1 MDWLWWPQLAL
12 DLVLLAGLG
21 VLLWRLRGG
30 SGSRPATPA
39 DLQRFIAEAA
49 RLSQDFD
56 RLLAEKRELVG
67 TTLKTLDDRIAHL
80 QAMVSQIKNP
90 PRAQAPSQAPAPAPA
105 PAQTPVPPAA
115 PAASPG
121 GQDFRAL
128 VLQLAG
134 QGKSAQEI
142 ASATGRPRGEVEL
155 VLGLTGQS

>member
-21 VLLWRLRGG
+21 VLLWRLRGS
-30 SGSRPATPA
+30 SGARPATPA
-39 DLQRFIAEAA
+39 DLQRFIAEAT

-90 PRAQAPSQAPAPAPA
+90 PRVQASRQAPAPA
-105 PAQTPVPPAA
+105 PAQTPAPPAA

-121 GQDFRAL
+121 GQNFRAL

>member
-1 MDWLWWPQLAL
+1 MDWLWWLQLAL
-12 DLVLLAGLG
+12 DLCLLAGLG
-21 VLLWRLRGG
+21 LLFWRLRGG
-30 SGSRPATPA
+30 KNGARPATTA

-80 QAMVSQIKNP
+80 QAMVSQLKTP
-90 PRAQAPSQAPAPAPA
+90 PRPPAPTPRPAPATPDA
-105 PAQTPVPPAA
+105 PASPA
-115 PAASPG
+115 

-128 VLQLAG
+128 VLKLAS